1 MKQQSQAHSP
11 INVTFY
17 VQLSVTHSIAGTVNP
32 VAMTIDT
39 HMQNDFHFLKIYFGL
54 MIGEKGKNRPRI
66 AQKIVSDLEIN
77 RYMTFL

>member
-17 VQLSVTHSIAGTVNP
+17 VQLSAMHSIAGTVNP

-39 HMQNDFHFLKIYFGL
+39 HMQNDFHFLKTLFWVDDR
-54 MIGEKGKNRPRI
+54 GKR
-66 AQKIVSDLEIN
+66 QK
-77 RYMTFL
+77 